1 MRLFHPHH
9 ASHHHPQAIK
19 SVKDGVI
26 PLSALNTGEHG
37 IIESIEARWG
47 MLSRLTSLG
56 FTPGAE
62 VEMLQNY
69 HRGPLMVCVR
79 ETCVALGRGE
89 AEKILVSRKESE

>member
-1 MRLFHPHH
+1 MRLFH
-9 ASHHHPQAIK
+9 HHHPRHHFHPHSA
-19 SVKDGVI
+19 KDGVV
-26 PLSALNTGEHG
+26 PLSALNSGERG
-37 IIESIEARWG
+37 IIESIEAHWG

-62 VEMLQNY
+62 IEMLQNF

-89 AEKILVSRKESE
+89 ASKILVSRKESK